1 MVRHGA
7 RAPLVAD
14 PGYTVAAGMLTPSG
28 MRQRHLLGKDSHQKY
43 IERQGLLDKT
53 YNPNQFLI

>member
-7 RAPLVAD
+7 RAPLIED

-28 MRQRHLLGKDSHQKY
+28 MRQRHLLGKESRQKY
-43 IERQGLLDKT
+43 IERQGLLD
-53 YNPNQFLI
+53 